1 MTSTEL
7 VHQIFNNKRSRLSEV
22 DSTATGIYSIFDK
35 GRLVY
40 VGKAEGAGGFR
51 SRVRN
56 QHGSGNSC
64 VSSFCN
70 YLRSEKGITVSTEE
84 LKEFSDIEAP
94 VKLEEL
100 KVQNY
105 LENNVSVSLIEVDT
119 KENLEDVEEFPENF
133 LLNTYFPSSE
143 HKLWNF
149 ATKRSEKIT
158 LEEYRKRLNLS
169 YKLIVD

>member
-1 MTSTEL
+1 MTSDTL
-7 VHQIFNNKRSRLSEV
+7 VFQILNNKRVRLSQV
-22 DSTATGIYSIFDK
+22 DSTSTGIYAIFDK
-35 GRLVY
+35 DKLVY

-84 LKEFSDIEAP
+84 LKTFIEIEAP

-105 LENNVSVSLIEVDT
+105 LENNVSVSLVEIDT
-119 KENLEDVEEFPENF
+119 KTELEDVDELPENF
-133 LLNTYFPSSE
+133 LLNTYFPNTSA
-143 HKLWNF
+143 KLWNY

-158 LEEYRKRLNLS
+158 LEEYRERMNLS
-169 YKLIVD
+169 YKMLLD